1 MTPGFL
7 VNVTSVLEKAGE
19 AVTLNTEAEVF
30 SEKLETKHT
39 VLLPIGSQS
48 MVLEQ

>member
-7 VNVTSVLEKAGE
+7 ANVNSVLEKADE

-30 SEKLETKHT
+30 FPKNWK
-39 VLLPIGSQS
+39 QS
-48 MVLEQ
+48 TQCCYP